1 MMGISFGLSHGDVIA
16 NIDQYQP
23 LLTLTLMRSSIAR
36 HDEDIGYLYNLEDPR
51 RGPLHAIRDCV
62 WTDGYLLELGI
73 CYYDD
78 VERPGGKR

>member
-1 MMGISFGLSHGDVIA
+1 MDFLIG
-16 NIDQYQP
+16 
-23 LLTLTLMRSSIAR
+23 MRASKPACR
-36 HDEDIGYLYNLEDPR
+36 HDEDIGYLYNLDPR

-78 VERPGGKR
+78 VERGDWGR

>member
-1 MMGISFGLSHGDVIA
+1 MDFLIWMRTS
-16 NIDQYQP
+16 QP
-23 LLTLTLMRSSIAR
+23 ACR

-78 VERPGGKR
+78 VECGGGR